1 MYRDKRF
8 DLASDHSSMMKVAYS
23 STEIESKTTF
33 ATVRIEIKIP
43 TGRPTKNPVGIT
55 TQGRNIEKT
64 APELYIARTLFGETD
79 FKLDLSIFNPS
90 TRITF
95 SKLDAIGRF
104 NLVIVDCPKK

>member
-1 MYRDKRF
+1 
-8 DLASDHSSMMKVAYS
+8 MMKVAYS